1 MWCRRE
7 ARPTSPDSACFIPQ
21 AWAYRIDQ
29 QWKELNFGPL
39 QIFFCLLLFNG
50 ELRQLAAAANPNP
63 TNPRPLTLTP
73 ILTRTPT
80 LPR

>member
-1 MWCRRE
+1 M
-7 ARPTSPDSACFIPQ
+7 FHPQ

-50 ELRQLAAAANPNP
+50 ELRQLAAAANPNQP
-63 TNPRPLTLTP
+63 YLPQAP
-73 ILTRTPT
+73 TRTLT
-80 LPR
+80 LPRRAAPAGSGRAAQLGD